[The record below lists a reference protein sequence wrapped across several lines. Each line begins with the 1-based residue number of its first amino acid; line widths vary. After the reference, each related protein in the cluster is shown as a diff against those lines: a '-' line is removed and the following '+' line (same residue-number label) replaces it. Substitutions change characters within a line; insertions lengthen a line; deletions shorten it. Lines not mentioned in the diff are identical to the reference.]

1 MLWMC
6 GSWSAHRWSL
16 GPYVV
21 SHHCLWAHGHFF
33 ILKLAWYTSCN
44 IWYSS
49 AHIRR
54 HASHHASYE
63 RLPENTNLISD
74 IIEYFEWKFKLVLS
88 PLVSL
93 KITFITQHVN
103 QFSLYSMDISAY
115 ILWSETQGRKTVIK
129 YEGKWYKESIT
140 FRLHNQHMWTRVTFW
155 NHVLFLIF
163 QYESGKFTCLDLAL
177 LLVSNLI

>member
-1 MLWMC
+1 VDQTSLTLTFSLVLWNF
-6 GSWSAHRWSL
+6 
-16 GPYVV
+16 GPYVMNV
-21 SHHCLWAHGHFF
+21 WKLISPWMITRPLCNESPLLMGTWPFF
-33 ILKLAWYTSCN
+33 DTQAWHTSCN

-103 QFSLYSMDISAY
+103 QFSLYFLWTLVH
-115 ILWSETQGRKTVIK
+115 IL
-129 YEGKWYKESIT
+129 
-140 FRLHNQHMWTRVTFW
+140 
-155 NHVLFLIF
+155 
-163 QYESGKFTCLDLAL
+163 
-177 LLVSNLI
+177 